1 MPQDDII
8 KMALEA
14 LKAMRDEFR
23 ALDLPYGSKAYA
35 QATAAIN
42 LISAMKADNITP
54 SRCIFS
60 FSKPKIVLTRFLATN
75 EQMYKC
81 SSIGTKAAYG
91 VTPKAAFLK
100 WKWKNK
106 LTA

>member
-1 MPQDDII
+1 M
-8 KMALEA
+8 
-14 LKAMRDEFR
+14 
-23 ALDLPYGSKAYA
+23 LDLELVAGLKNNTRSII
-35 QATAAIN
+35 QQ
-42 LISAMKADNITP
+42 
-54 SRCIFS
+54 IFS